1 MKIKRKAAILA
12 MLLAVTFLFSVG
24 LVSAQGNDE
33 LKADFEY
40 TAEGIKI
47 IFESTSTGN
56 ITSYLWVFPDGE
68 NSTLES
74 PMHDFSE
81 EDTYYTVNLTVTD
94 DAGMKSTVSKNVRTG
109 DTSGNK
115 AMIILGCAIAI
126 GIAGIGSAIGLAL
139 AGSSAVAVTA
149 EKPELF
155 SKCLILQV
163 LPMTQSV
170 YGLLTAIL
178 LMMGAGLLGGGGE
191 SISALKGVGAVWIGL
206 AVGLTG
212 LSAINQG
219 MVASSSIGSVGRNP
233 DIASKGIIYTVM
245 PETIAIFGLLV
256 GILLMVG
263 LGLL

>member
-12 MLLAVTFLFSVG
+12 MLLTAMILFSAG
-24 LVSAQGNDE
+24 LALAQEEDE
-33 LKADFEY
+33 EAGAE
-40 TAEGIKI
+40 AEGTLTK
-47 IFESTSTGN
+47 E
-56 ITSYLWVFPDGE
+56 E
-68 NSTLES
+68 N
-74 PMHDFSE
+74 DQ
-81 EDTYYTVNLTVTD
+81 
-94 DAGMKSTVSKNVRTG
+94 
-109 DTSGNK
+109 NK
-115 AMIILGCAIAI
+115 TFIILGCVLAI
-126 GIAGIGSAIGLAL
+126 GIAGISSAIGLAL

-178 LMMGAGLLGGGGE
+178 LMMGAGLLGGGDAQV
-191 SISALKGVGAVWIGL
+191 SSLMGVGAIWIGL

-212 LSAINQG
+212 ISAINQG
-219 MVASSSIGSVGRNP
+219 MVASSSISAVGRNP
-233 DIASKGIIYTVM
+233 EVASKGIIFTVM

>member
-1 MKIKRKAAILA
+1 LA
-12 MLLAVTFLFSVG
+12 C
-24 LVSAQGNDE
+24 AQD
-33 LKADFEY
+33 
-40 TAEGIKI
+40 
-47 IFESTSTGN
+47 
-56 ITSYLWVFPDGE
+56 ITEEE
-68 NSTLES
+68 NNQNKTL
-74 PMHDFSE
+74 
-81 EDTYYTVNLTVTD
+81 
-94 DAGMKSTVSKNVRTG
+94 
-109 DTSGNK
+109 
-115 AMIILGCAIAI
+115 IILGCALAI
-126 GIAGIGSAIGLAL
+126 GIAGIASAIGLAL

-178 LMMGAGLLGGGGE
+178 LMMGAGLLGGAGDAE
-191 SISALKGVGAVWIGL
+191 ISSLMGMGAIWIGL

-212 LSAINQG
+212 ISAVNQG
-219 MVASSSIGSVGRNP
+219 MVASSSISAVGRNP
-233 DIASKGIIYTVM
+233 DVASRGIIFTVM